1 MKKKTNYSFYT
12 FFFLFPLFFFSQESL
27 LDQIEYQNED
37 YRVGLSAFKAH
48 KIINSQSTK
57 QSKEKELYLYVAHRF
72 GNINEGISTLFG
84 LDIAN
89 TKIEM
94 LYGISDNFQVG
105 FSRESLDKTYSINFK
120 NKIADQNSGF
130 PLNISL
136 YNSFNYNS
144 SDFLAPGTELTFSQR
159 SLFLTQILI
168 SNRISDKISLQIS
181 PSFIKR
187 NFNRE
192 RILFINNIPTV
203 TTYDKENNYLLGIS
217 SSYKINKRTALNIEY
232 NAKLN
237 RLDNSPNSD
246 VLSIGLDLETGGH
259 VFQLIFSNT
268 QSMDDVSSI
277 LDAEGNWSKKHIF
290 FGFNIL
296 RVF

>member
-1 MKKKTNYSFYT
+1 
-12 FFFLFPLFFFSQESL
+12 LE
-27 LDQIEYQNED
+27 
-37 YRVGLSAFKAH
+37 
-48 KIINSQSTK
+48 
-57 QSKEKELYLYVAHRF
+57 
-72 GNINEGISTLFG
+72 
-84 LDIAN
+84 
-89 TKIEM
+89 
-94 LYGISDNFQVG
+94 
-105 FSRESLDKTYSINFK
+105 KTYSINFK
-120 NKIADQNSGF
+120 NKIADQNSDF

-187 NFNRE
+187 NYNRE
-192 RILFINNIPTV
+192 RILFIDNIPTI
-203 TTYDKENNYLLGIS
+203 TTYDNKNNYLLGVS